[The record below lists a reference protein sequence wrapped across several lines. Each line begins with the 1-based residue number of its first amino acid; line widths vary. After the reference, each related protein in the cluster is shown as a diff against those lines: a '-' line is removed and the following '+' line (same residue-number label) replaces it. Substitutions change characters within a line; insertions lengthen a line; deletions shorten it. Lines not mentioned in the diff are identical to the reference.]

1 VPGESVIL
9 PGGVRRSQALGE
21 FFTNLANDASAL
33 FYLAALLGCIYA
45 LFAFWAVRSFA
56 RSKPA
61 PPLASFPPV
70 TILKPLY
77 GAEPDLH
84 AHLASF
90 CRQDYPAPV
99 QILFGVADAADPAV
113 AVVRDLIAEFPDRN
127 LTLVISSRRHGAN
140 AKVSN
145 LVNMHSEARHE
156 ILVISDS
163 DIVVPRDHLKVVVA
177 ALAEPGVGLVTCLYR
192 GAAARGVWSRLAAA
206 AIDYHFLPN
215 VLVGLKLGLAT
226 PCFGSTIAVTK
237 TTLARFGGLQSVAD
251 QLADD
256 HALGSSVRQ
265 AGLKVVIPPLIV
277 THVCAERSLRDLL
290 LHEIRWARTIRSVN
304 SFGFTGLIITHAL
317 PLALLGMA
325 LGGLTPAALLV
336 PATLVCRYALA
347 AELRRHFSLR
357 DYFFWLGPI
366 RDLFSFVVFVASFF
380 GRRLEWR
387 GHRYG
392 LAADKTLAYYGE
404 GET

>member
-1 VPGESVIL
+1 
-9 PGGVRRSQALGE
+9 LGE
-21 FFTNLANDASAL
+21 FFANLANDASAV

-45 LFAFWAVRSFA
+45 LFAVWAVRSFA

-61 PPLASFPPV
+61 APLASFPPV

-77 GAEPDLH
+77 GAEPDLYE
-84 AHLASF
+84 HLASF
-90 CRQDYPAPV
+90 CRQDYPAAV
-99 QILFGVADAADPAV
+99 QIVFGVAAAADPAV
-113 AVVRDLIAEFPDRN
+113 AVVRDLIADFPDRD
-127 LTLVISSRRHGAN
+127 LGLVISSRQHGAN

-156 ILVISDS
+156 ILIISDS
-163 DIVVPRDHLKVVVA
+163 DIVVPRDYLKVVVA
-177 ALAEPGVGLVTCLYR
+177 ALGVGLVTCLYR
-192 GAAARGVWSRLAAA
+192 GAPAGGVWSRLAAA

-237 TTLARFGGLQSVAD
+237 TTLAKFGGLQSVAD

-265 AGLKVVIPPLIV
+265 AGLKVVIPPLLV

-290 LHEIRWARTIRSVN
+290 VHEIRWARTIRSVN
-304 SFGFTGLIITHAL
+304 SFGFAGLVITHAL
-317 PLALLGMA
+317 PLALLGIA
-325 LGGLTPAALLV
+325 LGGLTPAAFLV

-347 AELRRHFSLR
+347 AELRRDFSLG